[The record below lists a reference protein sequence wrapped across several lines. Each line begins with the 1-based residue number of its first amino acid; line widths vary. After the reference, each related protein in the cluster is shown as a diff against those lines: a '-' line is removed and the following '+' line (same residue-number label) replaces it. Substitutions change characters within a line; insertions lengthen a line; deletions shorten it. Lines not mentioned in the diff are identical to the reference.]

1 MSTVRPRSTGL
12 LAIITTIAG
21 ATVAANLALLI
32 LDMRS
37 DRHNRPRTTAGRV
50 KESQGALV

>member
-1 MSTVRPRSTGL
+1 L
-12 LAIITTIAG
+12 LAIIATIAG